1 MIGLDFFYDRSI
13 EGGADRAH
21 VVQVQATIGDD
32 GAGRAAERPG
42 SLGNGIAGS
51 VARGLAAPGAD
62 VADFTLP
69 HKAGLGPIAQVR
81 VIAGVGGP
89 GAVGAAMAAAVERP
103 VSSSTIAE
111 RASVIVSSL
120 WVRQLVPMPRLYYC
134 AVIMPDTAVPSW
146 FASEWRRCGV
156 RCSRWAGL
164 NELGPGAE
172 ARRRRMQQFTL
183 YLFIAGQATL
193 RHGSESIRA
202 MTGQTWLLPPGWTYR
217 IRNPTTQCCR
227 WLEIQL
233 ELLIDRSL
241 SEHPPYRLRL
251 PAGVENPANMEAV
264 VADFTAVAQAA
275 TRTERDLLLRPQVD
289 ALIGHYLCSG
299 FASGAVQTGD
309 DRPSWLEEV
318 LAAIAERPFAERTT
332 IASIAAQVGIAVST
346 IQHWMIRPAKATTL
360 GCFPAARGPATTP
373 PGLRVAISTSS

>member
-1 MIGLDFFYDRSI
+1 
-13 EGGADRAH
+13 
-21 VVQVQATIGDD
+21 
-32 GAGRAAERPG
+32 
-42 SLGNGIAGS
+42 
-51 VARGLAAPGAD
+51 
-62 VADFTLP
+62 
-69 HKAGLGPIAQVR
+69 
-81 VIAGVGGP
+81 
-89 GAVGAAMAAAVERP
+89 
-103 VSSSTIAE
+103 
-111 RASVIVSSL
+111 
-120 WVRQLVPMPRLYYC
+120 
-134 AVIMPDTAVPSW
+134 
-146 FASEWRRCGV
+146 
-156 RCSRWAGL
+156 
-164 NELGPGAE
+164 
-172 ARRRRMQQFTL
+172 MQQFTL

-217 IRNPTTQCCR
+217 IRNPETQCCR

-241 SEHPPYRLRL
+241 SEHPLYRLRL
-251 PAGVENPANMEAV
+251 PAGVENPANMDAV

-309 DRPSWLEEV
+309 DRPPWLEEV

-346 IQHWMIRPAKATTL
+346 IQHALRQYL
-360 GCFPAARGPATTP
+360 GSSFSQLQKERRIAEAQHLMASNRAFTVADVARRCGYPN
-373 PGLRVAISTSS
+373 PGLFYRHFKEVVGHSPRGSAG